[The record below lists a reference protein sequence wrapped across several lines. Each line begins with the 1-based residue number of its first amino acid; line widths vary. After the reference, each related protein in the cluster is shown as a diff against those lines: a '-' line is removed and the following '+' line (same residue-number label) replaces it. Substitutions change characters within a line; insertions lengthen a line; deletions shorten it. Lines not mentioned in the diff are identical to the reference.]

1 VEQQAR
7 AVLDQRMIYGTEAT
21 SMQGEIMLACV
32 GQNGNRA
39 AGVPIVRLKFRH
51 VRCNISSQP
60 MHRIEEEVHVTMLV
74 SGQDPSP
81 RWRLPGEAQ
90 SKSAKNRVF

>member
-1 VEQQAR
+1 
-7 AVLDQRMIYGTEAT
+7 
-21 SMQGEIMLACV
+21 MLACG

-39 AGVPIVRLKFRH
+39 AGIPIARLKFRH
-51 VRCNISSQP
+51 VASNISSQP

-74 SGQDPSP
+74 SGQVPSP

-90 SKSAKNRVF
+90 SKSAKNRVFSQRIPE

>member
-1 VEQQAR
+1 
-7 AVLDQRMIYGTEAT
+7 MH
-21 SMQGEIMLACV
+21 GEIIFFWK

-39 AGVPIVRLKFRH
+39 AGVAVVRLKFRH
-51 VRCNISSQP
+51 VASNISSQP

-74 SGQDPSP
+74 SGQVPSP

-90 SKSAKNRVF
+90 SNISEKSVF